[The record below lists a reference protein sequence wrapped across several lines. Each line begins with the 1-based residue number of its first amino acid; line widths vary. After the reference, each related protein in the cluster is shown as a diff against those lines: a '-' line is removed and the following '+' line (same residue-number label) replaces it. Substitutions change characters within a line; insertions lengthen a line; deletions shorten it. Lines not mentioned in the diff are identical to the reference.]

1 LEFKKAVAYGWA
13 VNKWRGGDQKIRYG
27 VSLQENGVD
36 QQLGLHILARFT
48 FNQRFF

>member
-1 LEFKKAVAYGWA
+1 LEFKKAGAYGWA
-13 VNKWRGGDQKIRYG
+13 VNKGRGDQKIRYG

-36 QQLGLHILARFT
+36 QQLGLHFFARFT